1 MRLYYAIRPATEGD
15 AGQAAC
21 GQASFMDVDARNGI
35 IEIGHIWF
43 GPNLQRT
50 RGATEALIFN
60 DPPRNGRSGLSSYA
74 IAL

>member
-50 RGATEALIFN
+50 RGATEALYLMI
-60 DPPRNGRSGLSSYA
+60 RHAMVGLGYRRMQ
-74 IAL
+74 